1 MGVVRIRDP
10 SRAERAVN
18 EGDTTQARTASKR
31 GASSAWRLEI
41 GKSSLATS
49 SRTRRTRPT
58 RRGRARRSG
67 AAPASFFERRGD
79 GVTRR
84 PEVTAKAKAR
94 PARTADAQ
102 SRIDAARRHAAT
114 KRVEASLAARRA
126 REETFRPRLN
136 HQTSRSWED
145 VKPRL
150 LAPSRR
156 ARDATRA
163 PKRDDDLE
171 ACSFRPHL
179 VAQCPAYIHA
189 MADASRASK
198 RAEPAAPPPPK
209 PMFFHGRD

>member
-1 MGVVRIRDP
+1 M
-10 SRAERAVN
+10 RA
-18 EGDTTQARTASKR
+18 Q
-31 GASSAWRLEI
+31 
-41 GKSSLATS
+41 
-49 SRTRRTRPT
+49 RPFF
-58 RRGRARRSG
+58 SV
-67 AAPASFFERRGD
+67 AAMAYRWTP
-79 GVTRR
+79 RR

-102 SRIDAARRHAAT
+102 SRIDAARRQAAT

-198 RAEPAAPPPPK
+198 RAEPAPPPPPK

>member
-1 MGVVRIRDP
+1 MRAPRRRPEPPRSAPPPAHGERRQRKVLGPPRVRREEP
-10 SRAERAVN
+10 
-18 EGDTTQARTASKR
+18 
-31 GASSAWRLEI
+31 
-41 GKSSLATS
+41 
-49 SRTRRTRPT
+49 
-58 RRGRARRSG
+58 ARR
-67 AAPASFFERRGD
+67 AAAARDVPARPRRPFSS
-79 GVTRR
+79 VAATAYRWTTRR

-102 SRIDAARRHAAT
+102 SRIDAARRQAAT

-171 ACSFRPHL
+171 ACSFKPHL

>member
-1 MGVVRIRDP
+1 MAYRW
-10 SRAERAVN
+10 
-18 EGDTTQARTASKR
+18 TTC
-31 GASSAWRLEI
+31 
-41 GKSSLATS
+41 
-49 SRTRRTRPT
+49 
-58 RRGRARRSG
+58 
-67 AAPASFFERRGD
+67 
-79 GVTRR
+79 R

-198 RAEPAAPPPPK
+198 RAEPVPPPPPK